1 VSNGTLFRF
10 MYPLLEND
18 KEMSR
23 IHHDL
28 AISYMPDDEPKA
40 LLCTAAMY
48 VEVGRLEE
56 GCVIYRE
63 MYKTVD
69 EMEAQY
75 RPYVL
80 NNYGKDADVV
90 YYKYR
95 CTGLLGLLAVFSYMR
110 ITSCCHSG
118 LQCC

>member
-1 VSNGTLFRF
+1 
-10 MYPLLEND
+10 
-18 KEMSR
+18 MSR

-95 CTGLLGLLAVFSYMR
+95 CTGLLGLLAVFFLHEDYFMLSQWLAMLLKVW
-110 ITSCCHSG
+110 ILCTGSW
-118 LQCC
+118 QI